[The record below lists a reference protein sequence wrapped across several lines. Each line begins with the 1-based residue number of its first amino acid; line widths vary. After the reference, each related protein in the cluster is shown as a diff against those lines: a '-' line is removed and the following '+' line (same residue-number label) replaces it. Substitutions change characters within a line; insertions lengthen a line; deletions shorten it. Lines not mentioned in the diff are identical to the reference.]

1 MAPRIVYVNSPF
13 DDGEAVEE
21 LAPAGFELVRA
32 AARSPEYASALAG
45 ADYLVGFVDGL
56 VDEGLY
62 RAAPRLKLIQLLS
75 AGYDRADLAAARRA
89 GVPIANN
96 GGANAV
102 AVAEHAL
109 LLMLAVCRRLPLQHE
124 NVRSGRWRGN
134 ETPRVHELRG
144 RTLGLVGLGTIGKK
158 TARLARAF
166 GMTVRYYDVARLSEE
181 VEDALGV
188 RFRLL
193 GELLRSSDIVSLHL
207 PLNASTR
214 RLIGARELAL
224 LKPTAVLVNTSRGP
238 VVDEAALVETLSA
251 GRIFGAGLDV
261 FEKEPPDTDNPLFS
275 LDNVVLT
282 AHLAGPTVESGTA
295 RLRNAF
301 DNVQRV
307 ARGDPPLWV
316 IPELARTVHNPPSR
330 GRDDAG

>member
-1 MAPRIVYVNSPF
+1 MDPRIVYVSSPF
-13 DDGEAVEE
+13 DNGEAVEE

-32 AARSPEYASALAG
+32 AAGSPEFGAALAEAG
-45 ADYLVGFVDGL
+45 YLVGFVDGL
-56 VDEGLY
+56 VDEALY
-62 RAAPRLKLIQLLS
+62 RAAPRLRLIQLLS
-75 AGYDRADLAAARRA
+75 AGYDRADIAAARRA

-109 LLMLAVCRRLPLQHE
+109 MLMLAVYRRLPLQHD
-124 NVRSGRWRGN
+124 NVRRGRWRGN

-144 RTLGLVGLGTIGKK
+144 RTLGLVGLGMIGKK

-166 GMTVRYYDVARLSEE
+166 GMTVQYYDVARLDEDA
-181 VEDALGV
+181 EDALGI

-193 GELLRSSDIVSLHL
+193 GEILRSSDIVSLHL
-207 PLNASTR
+207 PLNPSTR
-214 RLIGARELAL
+214 HLIGARELAL

-238 VVDEAALVETLSA
+238 VVDEAALIEALSA
-251 GRIFGAGLDV
+251 GRILGAGLDV
-261 FEKEPPDTDNPLFS
+261 FDKEPPEADNPLFS

-282 AHLAGPTVESGTA
+282 AHLAGPTAESSTA

-301 DNVQRV
+301 DNVERV
-307 ARGDPPLWV
+307 ERGDRPLWV
-316 IPELARTVHNPPSR
+316 IPELVEPPAP
-330 GRDDAG
+330 GED